1 MTVALASKKTGRV
14 PGLRIVCLK
23 YTYGNGD
30 TSIVA
35 ATGLKK
41 IYSYTISAAS
51 VTTKLVDI
59 GAVSGGTITLTVADP
74 LANAYI
80 YLTAYGI

>member
-1 MTVALASKKTGRV
+1 LTVALASKKTGRV

-35 ATGLKK
+35 QTGLK
-41 IYSYTISAAS
+41 IVYSWAISAAS

-59 GAVSGGTITLTVADP
+59 GTVAGGAITLTVADP
-74 LANAYI
+74 LADAYI
-80 YLTAYGI
+80 YVTAYGI